1 MTLLFKTTVLT
12 VILGLIGTH
21 LSGQTNFEGGIYVD
35 TKWTK
40 AASPYIITGD
50 IVVFP
55 SRTLTLEPGTEVRF
69 EGNYKLEI
77 RGQLISIGTKD
88 DTIFYTSN
96 KQTPQKWDWQGVM
109 LKCSQGASAMF
120 EYSSFSYAK
129 CVNEVEFD
137 DNYISPVYF
146 SNCRFDNN
154 IVVFSGYCVA
164 FVSISTSTFTNND
177 ICIDAGNM
185 NVKECV
191 FEDNGYV
198 LYETSE
204 VHLDRCT
211 IRRNNIALYGCY
223 ATIKECHIS
232 ENQIAI
238 KWWYG
243 GFQLLSNTIINNEVG
258 IELKQWGDHPIIIKG
273 NKICNNTINVLT
285 KSDKSI
291 DLTRNC
297 WCTSDS
303 AEIETRLI
311 DGYDNI
317 DLGLFN
323 YDIYDDDCSSVIR
336 SVIKDPGIEVQEPY
350 YPEGINDHHLSPLK
364 VYPNPVNSYL
374 TFEFVGSIS
383 SGYRIS
389 IYDNLGRAVQ
399 SMREESS
406 YKFTM
411 NVSQYKPGIYFY
423 HVIIDSG
430 VGYWGRFIVE

>member
-1 MTLLFKTTVLT
+1 MTFKTIMLIAVF
-12 VILGLIGTH
+12 GFIGTH
-21 LSGQTNFEGGIYVD
+21 LSGQTNFEGGIYAD

-69 EGNYKLEI
+69 DGNYKLEI
-77 RGQLISIGTKD
+77 RGELVSIGTKD

-96 KQTPQKWDWQGVM
+96 QQSLQKSDWQGVM

-129 CVNEVEFD
+129 CVNNLEFD
-137 DNYISPVYF
+137 DNYISPAYF

-154 IVVFSGYCVA
+154 IVVFSGYCVGW
-164 FVSISTSTFTNND
+164 VSINTSTFTNND

-198 LYETSE
+198 LYETEE

-211 IRRNNIALYGCY
+211 IRRNNIALYGRY
-223 ATIKECHIS
+223 ATIKDCHMS
-232 ENQIAI
+232 ENQTAI
-238 KWWYG
+238 KWWYS
-243 GFQLLSNTIINNEVG
+243 GFQLLCNTITNNEVG
-258 IELKQWGDHPIIIKG
+258 IELKHWGDHSIIIKG

-303 AEIETRLI
+303 SEIEAGLI

-317 DLGLFN
+317 NLGLFN
-323 YDIYDDDCSSVIR
+323 YDIYDDDCSSVIS
-336 SVIKDPGIEVQEPY
+336 SVIKDPGIEVQEPN
-350 YPEGINDHHLSPLK
+350 YPEGISDHHLSQLK
-364 VYPNPVNSYL
+364 VYPNPVSSHL
-374 TFEFVGSIS
+374 TFEFAGSIS
-383 SGYRIS
+383 GKSKIS

-399 SMREESS
+399 SKREVSGN
-406 YKFTM
+406 KFVM
-411 NVSQYKPGIYFY
+411 DVSQYKAGIFFY
-423 HVIIDSG
+423 HLLNDSG
-430 VGYWGRFIVE
+430 EGFSGRFIVE